1 MIRSTLALSL
11 LCISSGACTPD
22 HKAPQAAGHTEHAL
36 AAEDGTLCGPGYPD
50 YAPGTA
56 VKVGALT
63 AKLVAA
69 RPDPPRQKVPN
80 QWDVEISSESGAPVT
95 GVTLSNPDS
104 FMPAHNHHGRTR
116 PSVGAAAEG
125 SVARIDDIDFSMR
138 GPWQVRVDL
147 QQAGTKLGTA
157 TFQICVR

>member
-1 MIRSTLALSL
+1 MIRLATALFLFGTSLSA
-11 LCISSGACTPD
+11 CSSD
-22 HKAPQAAGHTEHAL
+22 HKEHEAAGHAEHAL
-36 AAEDGTLCGPGYPD
+36 AAEDAALCGAGYPD

-63 AKLVAA
+63 AKLVSA
-69 RPDPPRQKVPN
+69 RPSPPRQKVPN
-80 QWDVEISSESGAPVT
+80 QWDVEISTESGAPAT

-116 PSVGAAAEG
+116 PSVVAATEG
-125 SVARIDDIDFSMR
+125 STARIDEIDFSMR

-147 QQAGTKLGTA
+147 EQAGAKLGTA